1 MEKKIQTILQD
12 AKLKLGSVD
21 NSVALTK
28 LNAQFLGKK
37 GALQELMAELKNL
50 PQDKKRDAGKSINSL
65 RDELSLLFTH
75 KAQELETREI
85 EQKLANEHVDVTIP
99 VKPLFSGTLH
109 PIEKVKN
116 DLIQFLNSQGFKL
129 ATGSDVETDYYCFE
143 ALNIPKDHPARE
155 MQDTFYID
163 NEVLLRTHTS
173 CVQIR
178 TMENQTP
185 PIKMISS
192 GNVYRVE
199 EIDATHSPMFTQLE
213 ILVVD
218 ERDKVNMADCIG
230 MIETVIK
237 HVLGEK
243 TQIRVRPSF
252 FPFTEPS
259 IEVDASCPVCAG
271 KCGGCS
277 MCKDTGFVEMLGG
290 GMVNPKVLEN
300 CGIDSNKY
308 AGFAAGFGLE
318 RLTMMKYGITDI
330 RDFFENDIN
339 FLKQFK

>member
-1 MEKKIQTILQD
+1 MEKKIQSILDD
-12 AKLKLGSVD
+12 AKLKITNVD
-21 NSVALTK
+21 NKVALTQ
-28 LNAQFLGKK
+28 LNASFLGKN
-37 GALQELMAELKNL
+37 GALTELMKELKTL
-50 PQDKKRDAGKSINSL
+50 PQEKKREAGMMINSL
-65 RDELSLLFTH
+65 RDELNNLFTH
-75 KAQELETREI
+75 KATELENQEI
-85 EQKLANEHVDVTIP
+85 DNKLSSEYVDVTMP
-99 VKPLFSGTLH
+99 VKPLFSGTIH
-109 PIEKVKN
+109 PIEKVRY
-116 DLIQFLNSQGFKL
+116 DLIKYLEFQGFKL
-129 ATGSDVETDYYCFE
+129 ATGKDIETDYYCFE

-163 NEVLLRTHTS
+163 NENLLRTHTS

-192 GNVYRVE
+192 GKVYRVE

-218 ERDKVNMADCIG
+218 EIGKVSMADCIG
-230 MIETVIK
+230 MIEGILK
-237 HVLGEK
+237 FILGDK

-259 IEVDASCPVCAG
+259 IEVDASCPSCGG
-271 KCGGCS
+271 KCGGCP

-300 CGIDSNKY
+300 CGIDTSKY

-330 RDFFENDIN
+330 REFFENDVN